1 MCEESGEVDV
11 DKMREDIS
19 TAFMGFDFDWKS
31 ALLTCS
37 AVKFPM
43 LCSLTERVQED
54 LDSKFRMRLLLLF
67 EFSLV
72 RVRHF
77 LKIRP
82 RNIAYSVGRQLAQ
95 KLL

>member
-1 MCEESGEVDV
+1 MCEESGQVDT
-11 DKMREDIS
+11 DKMKEDIS
-19 TAFMGFDFDWKS
+19 SAFMDFDFDWKS
-31 ALLTCS
+31 AILTCE

-72 RVRHF
+72 RV
-77 LKIRP
+77 
-82 RNIAYSVGRQLAQ
+82 
-95 KLL
+95 